1 MKQIVNKLRSRAGE
15 TIGEVLVALLVSTLA
30 LMILAGMISAPSH
43 IVKNSEKRM
52 DAYYTANAGLE
63 DFGSALG
70 PVNVTIE
77 VGSHKVGTSVVYQ
90 QNPVLGENRTVT
102 AYKYNGPVSGG

>member
-30 LMILAGMISAPSH
+30 LMILAGMITATSNV
-43 IVKNSEKRM
+43 VKTSKDRM
-52 DAYYTANAGLE
+52 DEYYTANAGLE
-63 DFGSALG
+63 DFSSALG
-70 PVNVTIE
+70 PVDVTIT
-77 VGSHKVGTSVVYQ
+77 VGSHQVNAGVVYQ

-102 AYKYNGPVSGG
+102 AYKSAG